1 MSPHHRKTVARIIAA
16 AGVLGLAVG
25 CTGSV
30 GSQQNVHPDSSVDP
44 GPDAGT
50 GIDTGGNGGSSD
62 TKDAAS
68 VQDVPPA
75 VDVPPPTDAP
85 PAPPAMLRM
94 VFPISGVTT
103 AATVSARGTTDGK
116 DVTKVTVNGVA
127 ATSSDGFLTWKA
139 SVPLNSGDNTVTAL
153 MERGDQSQVQVSA
166 AVARVASDTAIK
178 RGKLLSGVTF
188 ALTGG
193 SVDSK
198 GTAMYMADANGDG
211 VLKIDVATGD
221 QAWSTC
227 SEHGVPCGDGPSNGV
242 PFSQPMDVAVDEA
255 RQRAFVIDGQNVF
268 AVDLTGKGGPTE
280 RTIIS
285 GPDVTDSSYN
295 PPTYAGRGSGPQ
307 AQQFGSMG
315 YDPVAN
321 VIYAVDWGY
330 GNNDPVGFF
339 KIDPETGNRTVV
351 STIGHGG
358 VFRQIDVSTAK
369 GVIYSTAAYQS
380 LLTVVKLS
388 DGTKS
393 NGPTIMEPQA
403 LAASDLLGAVFAV
416 DKSGTLTAFEGTG
429 LTSRTVAHVGGA
441 GGLSI
446 GGDLIFLFDGTLN
459 GLAVFDPQNGE
470 RIVVSR

>member
-1 MSPHHRKTVARIIAA
+1 VSP
-16 AGVLGLAVG
+16 G
-25 CTGSV
+25 
-30 GSQQNVHPDSSVDP
+30 D
-44 GPDAGT
+44 DAGPGT
-50 GIDTGGNGGSSD
+50 DTGGSQDKND
-62 TKDAAS
+62 RNDAS

-94 VFPISGVTT
+94 VFPISGATT

-116 DVTKVTVNGVA
+116 DVAKVTVNGVA

-139 SVPLNSGDNTVTAL
+139 SVPLASGDNTVTAL

-166 AVARVASDTAIK
+166 SVARVASDTAIK

-221 QAWSTC
+221 QSWSTC

-242 PFSQPMDVAVDEA
+242 PFSQPMDLAVDEA
-255 RQRAFVIDGQNVF
+255 RQRAFVIDGPNVF

-280 RTIIS
+280 RTVIS

-295 PPTYAGRGSGPQ
+295 PPTYAGRGTGPQ

-315 YDPVAN
+315 YDPAAN

-369 GVIYSTAAYQS
+369 GVLYSTAAYQS
-380 LLTVVKLS
+380 MLTVVKLA

-393 NGPTIMEPQA
+393 NGPTITEPQA

-416 DKSGTLTAFEGTG
+416 DKSGTLTAFEGTA

>member
-1 MSPHHRKTVARIIAA
+1 MSPHHRKTVARVLAA

-30 GSQQNVHPDSSVDP
+30 GSQQNVHPDSAVDP
-44 GPDAGT
+44 GTDAGT
-50 GIDTGGNGGSSD
+50 GIDTGGSAD

-103 AATVSARGTTDGK
+103 AATVTARGTTDGK
-116 DVTKVTVNGVA
+116 DVAKVTVNGVA

-188 ALTGG
+188 SLMGG

-198 GTAMYMADANGDG
+198 GTAMYLADVNADG
-211 VLKIDVATGD
+211 VLRIDIETGD
-221 QAWSTC
+221 QAWATC
-227 SEHGVPCGDGPSNGV
+227 SEHSNPCGDGPGKGV
-242 PFSQPMDVAVDEA
+242 PFTQPMDVAVDEA
-255 RQRAFVIDGQNVF
+255 HQRAFVIDGQNVF
-268 AVDLTGKGGPTE
+268 AVDLTGKGGPSE

-285 GPDVTDSSYN
+285 GPDVTDASYS

-307 AQQFGSMG
+307 AQQFGSMS
-315 YDPVAN
+315 YDPAAN
-321 VIYAVDWGY
+321 VIYAVDWGQ
-330 GNNDPVGFF
+330 GNNAPVGFF
-339 KIDPETGNRTVV
+339 KIDPETGNRQVL
-351 STIGHGG
+351 SSIGAGG
-358 VFRQIDVSTAK
+358 VFRQIDISPAK
-369 GVIYSTAAYQS
+369 GVLFSTAAYQS
-380 LLTVVKLS
+380 SLTTVKLS
-388 DGTKS
+388 DGTRS
-393 NGPTIMEPQA
+393 GGPSITEPQA
-403 LAASDLLGAVFAV
+403 LAASDALGAVFAV
-416 DKSGTLTAFEGTG
+416 DKSGALVAFEGSA
-429 LTSRTVAHVGGA
+429 LASRSIAHLGG
-441 GGLSI
+441 GPGLSV
-446 GGDLIFLFDGTLN
+446 GGDLLFIYDGA
-459 GLAVFDPQNGE
+459 LAGVAAFDPQNGE